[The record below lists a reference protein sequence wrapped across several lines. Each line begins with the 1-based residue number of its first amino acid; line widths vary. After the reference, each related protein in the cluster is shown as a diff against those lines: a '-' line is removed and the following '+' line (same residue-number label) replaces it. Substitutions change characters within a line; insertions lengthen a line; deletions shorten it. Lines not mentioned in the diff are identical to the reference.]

1 MQLKPFLLDAWLDQ
15 YEHDIEF
22 NLAASTGPTWTVND
36 ILALADDETRHRFLN
51 HNLVY
56 SRPAGAD
63 SLREAIAEMQ
73 RVPVE
78 AVQIVTGASEALVAL
93 MWLAA
98 EPGAN
103 VIIPLPGFTTF
114 SALPESL
121 GLETRFYRVRRE
133 NGFRIDPDEI
143 KRLADSKTKLI
154 LVNSPHNPT
163 GATIGDGEMEALHDF
178 TAERGIQLVSDEVY
192 HPIYHGRP
200 TKSAARLPHA
210 TVIADLS
217 KAFSIAGV
225 RTGWMIEHDAQRR
238 QQYWTARAYFSICN
252 TTTGEILSEIAI
264 RKRDVVLGKTQ
275 EAATRNLK
283 LLERFMADHR
293 DVLGWIP
300 PQGGMTAFPW
310 LVSGENA
317 PPVLPGRHR
326 AWNPAGSRR
335 LLRCALAFPPGLCR
349 RRRQFLQGARPLR
362 SIRKELVGEDGH
374 SMTGNLLRRDQQY
387 LIVVIPTAE
396 RSGGGGICFRAY
408 AGKRSASKL
417 IQKSCDQ
424 APRCNPFHQS
434 RTRDFAVFPRTTS
447 GLRCRRTA
455 RRRSGLRRVS
465 GCPLLVWQ
473 ADAMTI

>member
-1 MQLKPFLLDAWLDQ
+1 MQLKPFLLDIWLDQ
-15 YEHDIEF
+15 YEHGIEF
-22 NLAASTGPTWTVND
+22 NLAASTGPTWTVKD
-36 ILALADDETRHRFLN
+36 ILALADDETRHRFLT
-51 HNLVY
+51 HKLVY
-56 SRPAGAD
+56 SHPAGAD

-114 SALPESL
+114 SALPQSL

-163 GATIGDGEMEALHDF
+163 GATISDGEMEALHDF

-192 HPIYHGRP
+192 HPIYHGSQ
-200 TKSAARLPHA
+200 TKSAARLPQA

-217 KAFSIAGV
+217 KAFSISGV

-238 QQYWTARAYFSICN
+238 QQYWNARAYFSISN

-264 RKRDVVLGKTQ
+264 RKRDVVLGKAQ
-275 EAATRNLK
+275 ETATRNLK
-283 LLERFMADHR
+283 LLESLMADHR
-293 DVLGWIP
+293 DILGWIP

-310 LVSGENA
+310 LVSGED
-317 PPVLPGRHR
+317 
-326 AWNPAGSRR
+326 
-335 LLRCALAFPPGLCR
+335 
-349 RRRQFLQGARPLR
+349 ARPFCKAAAEHG
-362 SIRKELVGEDGH
+362 I
-374 SMTGNLLRRDQQY
+374 LLAPGD
-387 LIVVIPTAE
+387 
-396 RSGGGGICFRAY
+396 CFDVPSHFRLGFAA
-408 AGKRSASKL
+408 AG
-417 IQKSCDQ
+417 D
-424 APRCNPFHQS
+424 
-434 RTRDFAVFPRTTS
+434 DFAKALERFGAFVKS
-447 GLRCRRTA
+447 WSAKMVTA
-455 RRRSGLRRVS
+455 
-465 GCPLLVWQ
+465 
-473 ADAMTI
+473 

>member
-1 MQLKPFLLDAWLDQ
+1 MQLKPFLLDTWLDQ

-51 HNLVY
+51 HKLVY

-63 SLREAIAEMQ
+63 SLRQAIAEMQ
-73 RVPVE
+73 NVPIE
-78 AVQIVTGASEALVAL
+78 AVQVVTGASEALVAL

-121 GLETRFYRVRRE
+121 GLETRFYRLRRE
-133 NGFRIDPDEI
+133 NGFRIDLDEI
-143 KRLADSKTKLI
+143 MRLADSKTKLI

-163 GATIGDGEMEALHDF
+163 GATIADAEMEALHDF

-192 HPIYHGRP
+192 HPIYHERQ

-225 RTGWMIEHDAQRR
+225 RTGWMIEHDAKRR

-252 TTTGEILSEIAI
+252 NTAGEILSEIAI
-264 RKRDVVLGKTQ
+264 RKRDVVLCKTQ
-275 EAATRNLK
+275 QFATRNLK
-283 LLERFMADHR
+283 LLESFMAQHR

-310 LVSGENA
+310 LVSGDN
-317 PPVLPGRHR
+317 
-326 AWNPAGSRR
+326 
-335 LLRCALAFPPGLCR
+335 
-349 RRRQFLQGARPLR
+349 ARPFC
-362 SIRKELVGEDGH
+362 
-374 SMTGNLLRRDQQY
+374 QAA
-387 LIVVIPTAE
+387 AE
-396 RSGGGGICFRAY
+396 RGILLAPGDCFDVPSHFRLGFAA
-408 AGKRSASKL
+408 AGDNFSKALDRLGAFIKSWSAKM
-417 IQKSCDQ
+417 
-424 APRCNPFHQS
+424 
-434 RTRDFAVFPRTTS
+434 V
-447 GLRCRRTA
+447 TA
-455 RRRSGLRRVS
+455 
-465 GCPLLVWQ
+465 
-473 ADAMTI
+473 

>member
-22 NLAASTGPTWTVND
+22 NLGASTGPTWTVND

-56 SRPAGAD
+56 GRPAGAD

-73 RVPVE
+73 GVPVE

-121 GLETRFYRVRRE
+121 GLETRLYRVRRE

-143 KRLADSKTKLI
+143 KHLADSKTKLI
-154 LVNSPHNPT
+154 LVNSPHSPT
-163 GATIGDGEMEALHDF
+163 GSTISDSEMEALHDF
-178 TAERGIQLVSDEVY
+178 TAQRGIQLVSDEVY

-200 TKSAARLPHA
+200 TKSAARLQHA

-217 KAFSIAGV
+217 KAFSISGV
-225 RTGWMIEHDAQRR
+225 RTGWIIEHDARRR
-238 QQYWTARAYFSICN
+238 QQYWNARAYFSISN

-264 RKRDVVLGKTQ
+264 RQRDVVLGKAQ

-283 LLERFMADHR
+283 LLDRFMAAHR

-310 LVSGENA
+310 LVTGENA
-317 PPVLPGRHR
+317 RPFCQAATEHGILLAPGDCFDSPSHFRLGF
-326 AWNPAGSRR
+326 AAAGDNFSK
-335 LLRCALAFPPGLCR
+335 ALDRF
-349 RRRQFLQGARPLR
+349 
-362 SIRKELVGEDGH
+362 GEFVK
-374 SMTGNLLRRDQQY
+374 SWSAKM
-387 LIVVIPTAE
+387 VTA
-396 RSGGGGICFRAY
+396 
-408 AGKRSASKL
+408 
-417 IQKSCDQ
+417 
-424 APRCNPFHQS
+424 
-434 RTRDFAVFPRTTS
+434 
-447 GLRCRRTA
+447 
-455 RRRSGLRRVS
+455 
-465 GCPLLVWQ
+465 
-473 ADAMTI
+473 

>member
-1 MQLKPFLLDAWLDQ
+1 MQLKPFLLDIWLDQ
-15 YEHDIEF
+15 YEHGIDF
-22 NLAASTGPTWTVND
+22 NLAASTGPTWTVKD

-51 HNLVY
+51 HKLVY
-56 SRPAGAD
+56 SHPAGAD

-114 SALPESL
+114 SALPQSL

-163 GATIGDGEMEALHDF
+163 GATISDGEMEALHGF

-192 HPIYHGRP
+192 HPIYHGTQ
-200 TKSAARLPHA
+200 TKSAARLSQA

-217 KAFSIAGV
+217 KAFSISGV
-225 RTGWMIEHDAQRR
+225 RTGWMIEHDVRRR
-238 QQYWTARAYFSICN
+238 QQYWNARAYFSISN

-264 RKRDVVLGKTQ
+264 RKRDVVLGKAQAT
-275 EAATRNLK
+275 ATRNLK
-283 LLERFMADHR
+283 LLESFMADHR
-293 DVLGWIP
+293 DILGWIP

-310 LVSGENA
+310 LLSGED
-317 PPVLPGRHR
+317 
-326 AWNPAGSRR
+326 
-335 LLRCALAFPPGLCR
+335 
-349 RRRQFLQGARPLR
+349 ARPFCKAAAEHG
-362 SIRKELVGEDGH
+362 I
-374 SMTGNLLRRDQQY
+374 LLAPGD
-387 LIVVIPTAE
+387 
-396 RSGGGGICFRAY
+396 CFDVPSHFRLGFAA
-408 AGKRSASKL
+408 AG
-417 IQKSCDQ
+417 D
-424 APRCNPFHQS
+424 
-434 RTRDFAVFPRTTS
+434 DFAKALERFGAFVKS
-447 GLRCRRTA
+447 WSAKMVTA
-455 RRRSGLRRVS
+455 
-465 GCPLLVWQ
+465 
-473 ADAMTI
+473 

>member
-36 ILALADDETRHRFLN
+36 ILNLGDEETRHRFLN
-51 HNLVY
+51 HDLVY

-73 RVPVE
+73 SVPVE
-78 AVQIVTGASEALVAL
+78 SVQVVTGASEALVAL

-121 GLETRFYRVRRE
+121 GLETRFYSVRRE

-163 GATIGDGEMEALHDF
+163 GATLGDDEMEALHDF
-178 TAERGIQLVSDEVY
+178 AAERGIQLVSDEVY
-192 HPIYHGRP
+192 HPIYHGRR

-210 TVIADLS
+210 TVISDLS

-225 RTGWMIEHDAQRR
+225 RTGWMIEHNAMRRR
-238 QQYWTARAYFSICN
+238 QYWNARAYFSVSN
-252 TTTGEILSEIAI
+252 STTGEILSEIAI
-264 RKRDVVLGKTQ
+264 RNRDVVLGKTQ
-275 EAATRNLK
+275 EVATRNLEF
-283 LLERFMADHR
+283 LERFMAEHR
-293 DVLGWIP
+293 EVLGWIS

-310 LVSGENA
+310 LVSGEND
-317 PPVLPGRHR
+317 
-326 AWNPAGSRR
+326 
-335 LLRCALAFPPGLCR
+335 
-349 RRRQFLQGARPLR
+349 R
-362 SIRKELVGEDGH
+362 SFC
-374 SMTGNLLRRDQQY
+374 QAA
-387 LIVVIPTAE
+387 AE
-396 RSGGGGICFRAY
+396 RGILLAPGDCFDTPSHFRLGFAA
-408 AGKRSASKL
+408 AGDDFSKAL
-417 IQKSCDQ
+417 DRFGEFVKSW
-424 APRCNPFHQS
+424 S
-434 RTRDFAVFPRTTS
+434 ERTV
-447 GLRCRRTA
+447 TA
-455 RRRSGLRRVS
+455 R
-465 GCPLLVWQ
+465 
-473 ADAMTI
+473 

>member
-1 MQLKPFLLDAWLDQ
+1 MQLKPFLLDVWLDQ

-22 NLAASTGPTWTVND
+22 NLAASTGPTWTVNN

-51 HNLVY
+51 HKLVY
-56 SRPAGAD
+56 SRPAGSD

-73 RVPVE
+73 HVPVE

-103 VIIPLPGFTTF
+103 VIIPQPGFTTF

-143 KRLADSKTKLI
+143 KQLSDSKTKLI

-163 GATIGDGEMEALHDF
+163 GATIGDAEMEALHDF

-192 HPIYHGRP
+192 HPIYHEKQ

-225 RTGWMIEHDAQRR
+225 RTGWMIEHDARRR

-264 RKRDVVLGKTQ
+264 RKRDIVLGKTQ
-275 EAATRNLK
+275 EVASRNLK
-283 LLERFMADHR
+283 FLERFMVDHR
-293 DVLGWIP
+293 EVLGWIP

-310 LVSGENA
+310 LVSGENGRAFCQAAADSGILLA
-317 PPVLPGRHR
+317 PGDCFDAPSHFRLGF
-326 AWNPAGSRR
+326 AAAGDNFSK
-335 LLRCALAFPPGLCR
+335 ALDRFGAFV
-349 RRRQFLQGARPLR
+349 
-362 SIRKELVGEDGH
+362 K
-374 SMTGNLLRRDQQY
+374 NW
-387 LIVVIPTAE
+387 
-396 RSGGGGICFRAY
+396 
-408 AGKRSASKL
+408 SAKMV
-417 IQKSCDQ
+417 
-424 APRCNPFHQS
+424 
-434 RTRDFAVFPRTTS
+434 TV
-447 GLRCRRTA
+447 
-455 RRRSGLRRVS
+455 
-465 GCPLLVWQ
+465 
-473 ADAMTI
+473 